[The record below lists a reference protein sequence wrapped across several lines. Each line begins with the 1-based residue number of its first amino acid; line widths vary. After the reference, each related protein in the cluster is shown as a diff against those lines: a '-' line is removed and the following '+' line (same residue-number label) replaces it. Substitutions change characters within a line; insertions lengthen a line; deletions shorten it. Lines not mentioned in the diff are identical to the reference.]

1 MIANPKALLYY
12 DRFEDS
18 VEKHDCLYCENPDCT
33 RDDTCEP
40 PEHIQWEDVECYDL
54 CHLNF
59 TTEMYDD
66 ILAIKEDT
74 EFHDDER
81 QHFLQHRAGADYAQE
96 SSSSE
101 QTQPKYDSD
110 NGADGDDI

>member
-1 MIANPKALLYY
+1 MTVNPKALLCY

-18 VEKHDCLYCENPDCT
+18 VEQHDCLYCEHPDCK

-40 PEHIQWEDVECYDL
+40 PDYVQWDDTDIYDL

-59 TTEMYDD
+59 TTEMQED
-66 ILAIKEDT
+66 ILAIKEDP
-74 EFHDDER
+74 EFHDDTR
-81 QHFLQHRAGADYAQE
+81 PHFLNQRVGADYPQE

-101 QTQPKYDSD
+101 HPKPGCDSD
-110 NGADGDDI
+110 DGADGGNT